1 MHKVKV
7 YAEGVARAWPVIII
21 IVPFLS
27 YFLTND
33 IDLLLLSIMLT
44 LVDKIITPFLKNY
57 IFKNLMGTKN
67 YPILGTGKRPKG
79 AKDTGCFL
87 TKNNEI
93 SNTYG
98 MPSGHATSAWFF
110 SIYTINKILDSS
122 MNQIT
127 KIVGISLFISL
138 GLGIMHS
145 RVKFRCHT
153 IQQVILGGIFGS
165 IFGKLYYDNK
175 NTIKF
180 FLNI

>member
-7 YAEGVARAWPVIII
+7 YVEGVARAWPIIII

-44 LVDKIITPFLKNY
+44 LVDRIISPFLKNY

-67 YPILGTGKRPKG
+67 YPILGIGKRPKG

-87 TKNNEI
+87 TKNDEI

-98 MPSGHATSAWFF
+98 MPSGHATSACFF
-110 SIYTINKILDSS
+110 SIYTINKIFASS

-138 GLGIMHS
+138 GLGIMYS

-153 IQQVILGGIFGS
+153 IQQVILGGIFGG

>member
-1 MHKVKV
+1 MKV

-33 IDLLLLSIMLT
+33 IDLLLLSAMIT
-44 LVDKIITPFLKNY
+44 LVDKFITPFLKNY

-67 YPILGTGKRPKG
+67 YPILGIGKRPKG

-87 TKNNEI
+87 TKKNEI

-98 MPSGHATSAWFF
+98 MPSGHATSAWVF
-110 SIYTINKILDSS
+110 SIYTINVILNSS
-122 MNQIT
+122 MNQTT
-127 KIVGISLFISL
+127 KILGVFLFI
-138 GLGIMHS
+138 GLGIGIMYS

-175 NTIKF
+175 NTIKI

>member
-1 MHKVKV
+1 MNKVKV
-7 YAEGVARAWPVIII
+7 YAEGVARAWPIII
-21 IVPFLS
+21 ILVPFLS

-33 IDLLLLSIMLT
+33 IDLLLLSIMIT
-44 LVDKIITPFLKNY
+44 VVDKIITPFLKNN

-67 YPILGTGKRPKG
+67 YPILGIGKRPKG

-87 TKNNEI
+87 TKNNEV

-110 SIYTINKILDSS
+110 SMYAINVMLNSS
-122 MNQIT
+122 MNQIP
-127 KIVGISLFISL
+127 KILGIFLFISL
-138 GLGIMHS
+138 GIGIMYS

-165 IFGKLYYDNK
+165 ILGKLYYDNK
-175 NTIKF
+175 NTMKF